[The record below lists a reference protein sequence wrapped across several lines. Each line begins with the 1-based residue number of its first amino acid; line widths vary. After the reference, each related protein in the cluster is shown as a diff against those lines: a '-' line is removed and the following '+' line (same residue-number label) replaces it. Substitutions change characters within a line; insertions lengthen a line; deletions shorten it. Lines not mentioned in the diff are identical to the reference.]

1 MGWGWGGWGGARPY
15 QMDDSPCQVF
25 HIATA
30 AMLPA
35 RTSIPLASALP
46 SLERPRFST
55 SNPAP
60 LRWAD

>member
-1 MGWGWGGWGGARPY
+1 
-15 QMDDSPCQVF
+15 
-25 HIATA
+25 
-30 AMLPA
+30 MLPA